1 MSERQVIDTFQRVE
15 DKYRISRREA
25 LEILREMKGH
35 IKKDDYFQYTVHNI
49 YYDSKDAQM
58 IVSSLNKD
66 QFREKL
72 RLRCYEQPHA
82 DTMCFLETKKKYGDI
97 VYKKR
102 ITLSHN
108 EAMAYL
114 NHDVP
119 HHVHNNTAEE
129 IDYLKNFYHIEPKTL
144 ILYDRTC
151 FSSVSEADVRVTFD
165 SNIRCRLDDISLTER
180 GDEEQL
186 IGEDVIMEIK
196 AMNRYPMWLVQILSK
211 RKLYKHSFSKYGM
224 IYRAN
229 HSELCVRDTP
239 AYIYTAE
246 NQKENRI
253 CSVQY

>member
-1 MSERQVIDTFQRVE
+1 MSTQVIDTFQRVE
-15 DKYRISRREA
+15 DKYRMTRQEA
-25 LEILREMKGH
+25 REILQEMKGH
-35 IKKDDYFQYTVHNI
+35 IKKDYYFQYTVHNI

-58 IVSSLNKD
+58 IISSLNKD
-66 QFREKL
+66 KFKEKL
-72 RLRCYEQPHA
+72 RLRCYEQPSG

-102 ITLSHN
+102 ITLSHA

-129 IDYLKNFYHIEPKTL
+129 IDFLKNYYQVEPKTL

-165 SNIRCRLDDISLTER
+165 ANIRARIDDISLTER
-180 GDEEQL
+180 GDEQLL
-186 IGEDVIMEIK
+186 IGEDVVMEIK
-196 AMNRYPMWLVQILSK
+196 AMNRYPMWLVEILSR
-211 RKLYKHSFSKYGM
+211 RKLYKQSFSKYGM
-224 IYRAN
+224 IYRNSAD
-229 HSELCVRDTP
+229 ELCQKDTP
-239 AYIYTAE
+239 AYIYAMEKKE
-246 NQKENRI
+246 NQL